1 MLCHYASQTGALF
14 NDLGK
19 RGDYLVFMGPFPI
32 LFKIFAEILKKN
44 FFARKDLNKKRN
56 HPGPSSSQKMKI
68 PEEFRLSGKHERLR
82 PQNSD
87 PDPQIHQHGNVPM
100 RSRP

>member
-44 FFARKDLNKKRN
+44 FL
-56 HPGPSSSQKMKI
+56 HEKI
-68 PEEFRLSGKHERLR
+68 
-82 PQNSD
+82 
-87 PDPQIHQHGNVPM
+87 
-100 RSRP
+100 